1 MRKQKHHNKQ
11 RHTKNYC
18 YLCHAKNR
26 DTNIQLIMR
35 KLVLILITL
44 IVAIAAHAQGE
55 HLKFM
60 GIELKGSITEFQ
72 QQLLT
77 KGMRVSYV
85 SKGLP
90 EGERV
95 YDGRFSGYPAQ
106 VVVFFNSRTRL
117 VYRAKVMIDLEGR
130 DHATSLL
137 NEMKAKLDIKY
148 GGAKRRSQ
156 DFTDEYGH
164 KFEQS
169 AYTLAD
175 GEIDLFVTSSGYTD
189 HDTFYVNI
197 DYKDAKNTSINTLDE
212 LEDL

>member
-1 MRKQKHHNKQ
+1 M
-11 RHTKNYC
+11 
-18 YLCHAKNR
+18 
-26 DTNIQLIMR
+26 
-35 KLVLILITL
+35 
-44 IVAIAAHAQGE
+44 
-55 HLKFM
+55 
-60 GIELKGSITEFQ
+60 
-72 QQLLT
+72 
-77 KGMRVSYV
+77 
-85 SKGLP
+85 
-90 EGERV
+90 
-95 YDGRFSGYPAQ
+95 
-106 VVVFFNSRTRL
+106 VFFNSRTRL

-169 AYTLAD
+169 AYTLTD